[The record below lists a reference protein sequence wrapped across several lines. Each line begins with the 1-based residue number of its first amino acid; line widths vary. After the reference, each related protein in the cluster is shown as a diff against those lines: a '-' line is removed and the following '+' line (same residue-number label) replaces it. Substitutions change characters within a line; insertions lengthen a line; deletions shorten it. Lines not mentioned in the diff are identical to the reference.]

1 MRHSTK
7 DYFTCDRCGKRFD
20 ESPRNVSHF
29 PWLIKKNL
37 PVKLVS
43 KMVDRK
49 GFIMNKYLVTPEILT
64 AIITEQYE
72 EKSTEY
78 DLCPECKK
86 AFHDFMAMK
95 I

>member
-20 ESPRNVSHF
+20 ESPRNVSYF
-29 PWLIKKNL
+29 PLLIKKNL

-43 KMVDRK
+43 KMVDRT
-49 GFIMNKYLVTPEILT
+49 GYISDEHFVTPKILSV
-64 AIITEQYE
+64 IITEQYK
-72 EKSTEY
+72 EKNIEY
-78 DLCPECKK
+78 DLCPECKE
-86 AFHDFMAMK
+86 AFHDFMTMK

>member
-1 MRHSTK
+1 MIHRTK

-29 PWLIKKNL
+29 PWLIKREL
-37 PVKLVS
+37 PAKLVS
-43 KMVDRK
+43 KIVDRK
-49 GFIMNKYLVTPEILT
+49 GYISDKHLVTPEILSAT
-64 AIITEQYE
+64 IVEQYE
-72 EKSTEY
+72 EKRTEY

-86 AFHDFMAMK
+86 AFHNFMNIK

>member
-20 ESPRNVSHF
+20 ESPRNVSFF

-49 GFIMNKYLVTPEILT
+49 GYITDKYLVTPKILT

-78 DLCPECKK
+78 DLCSECKK